1 MGQYQTFIFL
11 PFRLSGHGNQQDQ
24 EVQEDLDPL
33 CFPVKKRKKYWNTQ
47 NTCTL
52 NQNSG
57 PTVWGLEKL
66 PPPP

>member
-1 MGQYQTFIFL
+1 MFIFL
-11 PFRLSGHGNQQDQ
+11 LCRLSGHGNQQDQ
-24 EVQEDLDPL
+24 EAQEDLDPL
-33 CFPVKKRKKYWNTQ
+33 CFPVKPHGEKETQ

-52 NQNSG
+52 NQNTG